1 MTDLAALLEPVCTVV
16 REAGAQLAAE
26 FHRPGGPRGRGDTA
40 EIDLP
45 LEQMLRAALLEL
57 APVRFVGEESG
68 SNDIES
74 DLCWLVDPHDGTR
87 AFLQSHRGSSISVA
101 LLRDGLP
108 VLGVVYAPLS
118 PDRGPDMIAW
128 AEGLPA
134 PLRNGVP
141 VPRLDERKLAP
152 GEIVLLSQSAAR
164 RPIASAR
171 NVAPARF
178 VPLPSIAYR
187 LARVATADAVATV
200 SISAPVGHD
209 YAAGHA
215 LLRGAGGVLLNEAGQ
230 EVIYSREGR
239 SAVTACFGGAPDAAE
254 ALAARDWKA
263 VPVEI
268 VSVERVA
275 VPRPR
280 HTGGLDLD
288 RAVGCLLGQV
298 IGDSLGSL
306 VEFLTP
312 SNIRRAYPDGVTD
325 LRDGGTWNTFAGQ
338 PTDDSE
344 LALAMTRCVIAT
356 GNYEQEQVAAAYARW
371 FASHP
376 FDAGMTTGQAL
387 AAAVAAPDGERAT
400 AARQAASQ
408 DSQSNGSLMRTSPI
422 GILAASPD
430 EAALL
435 ATLDSQLTHPNP
447 ACTLACAATAAA
459 IAAAIDGAMPEGMF
473 EAAARV
479 AGTRADG
486 GAVLETLQRAR
497 DRTLPEDYTR
507 KMGWVL
513 LALQNAF
520 FHLLHTDSVEQALIQ
535 TVARGGDTD
544 TNAAITG
551 ALMGAAYGRQAFPA
565 RWVMPVLACRPLR
578 ELGAVHPR
586 PMEYWPDDVPELAEA
601 LLTVRSAS
609 PKGQPLP
616 A

>member
-1 MTDLAALLEPVCTVV
+1 MTDLATLLEPVCTVV
-16 REAGAQLAAE
+16 REAGTQLAAE
-26 FHRPGGPRGRGDTA
+26 FHRPGGPRGRGDAA
-40 EIDLP
+40 EIDFS
-45 LEQMLRAALLEL
+45 LEEMLRAALLEL

-68 SNDIES
+68 TNGVES

-87 AFLQSHRGSSISVA
+87 AFLQSHRGTSISVA
-101 LLRDGLP
+101 LLHDGLP

-118 PDRGPDMIAW
+118 PDRGADMIAW
-128 AEGLPA
+128 AEGLAA
-134 PLRNGVP
+134 PLRNGAQ
-141 VPRLDERKLAP
+141 VPRLDGRALAP
-152 GEIVLLSQSAAR
+152 GEIVLLSHSAAR

-187 LARVATADAVATV
+187 LARVAAGDAVAAV
-200 SISAPVGHD
+200 SISGPVGHD

-230 EVIYSREGR
+230 EVTYSREGR
-239 SAVTACFGGAPDAAE
+239 SGVTACFGGAPDAAE
-254 ALAARDWKA
+254 ALAARDWKT
-263 VPVEI
+263 VPLEI
-268 VSVERVA
+268 VSVERVP

-280 HTGGLDLD
+280 HAGGQALD

-312 SNIRRAYPDGVTD
+312 TNIRRAYPDGVTD

-344 LALAMTRCVIAT
+344 LALAMTRCVIAI
-356 GNYEQEQVAAAYARW
+356 GHYEQEQVAAAYARW
-371 FASHP
+371 LTSHP
-376 FDAGMTTGQAL
+376 FDMDRTTGQAL
-387 AAAVAAPDGERAT
+387 AAAVTAPEGERAT
-400 AARQAASQ
+400 ATRQAASQ
-408 DSQSNGSLMRTSPI
+408 DSESNGSLMRISPI
-422 GILAASPD
+422 GILAATPD

-435 ATLDSQLTHPNP
+435 AVLDGQLTQPNLV
-447 ACTLACAATAAA
+447 CTLACAATAAA
-459 IAAAIDGAMPEGMF
+459 IAAGIDGATPDGMF
-473 EAAARV
+473 EAATRI
-479 AGTRADG
+479 AGTRVDG
-486 GAVLETLQRAR
+486 GAVLETLQRAY

-520 FHLLHTDSVEQALIQ
+520 FHLLHTDSVEQALTE

-544 TNAAITG
+544 TNAAIAG
-551 ALMGAAYGRQAFPA
+551 ALAGAAHGRRVFPA
-565 RWVMPVLACRPLR
+565 RWVMPVLACRPMR
-578 ELGAVHPR
+578 ELGAVHAR

-601 LLTVRSAS
+601 LLTLRRAS
-609 PKGQPLP
+609 PEGQPLP